1 MNLCSKS
8 QRTLACVMAVRGLE
22 IEVRREFWNEPGAG
36 AR

>member
-1 MNLCSKS
+1 LCFKS

-22 IEVRREFWNEPGAG
+22 IEFRREFWNEPGGG